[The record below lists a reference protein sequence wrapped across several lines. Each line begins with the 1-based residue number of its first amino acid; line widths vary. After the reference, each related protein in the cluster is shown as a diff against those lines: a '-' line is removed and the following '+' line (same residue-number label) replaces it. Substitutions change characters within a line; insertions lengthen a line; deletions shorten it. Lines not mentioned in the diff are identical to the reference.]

1 MIKLLYESYAV
12 QNQLYTKNFK
22 RKILLNM
29 VIQIEKPIDKRVNL
43 RELLSANL
51 CQLTFE
57 TMPQFCLQL
66 YLVFNSKINTK
77 IAAQN
82 HLIETWRLIISFSG
96 VLVACLLS
104 SVYAS
109 FMLSEIKPHI
119 EINRTKFRKITFIC
133 LRFISNLFF
142 ISSRFVSIV
151 VALTVSKIAV
161 LIIVLI
167 HLFLS
172 FFIFYKY
179 SLKKMESFYI
189 KLNYQE
195 PNDLNLAARWGQYF
209 LFSTMKMFVFFEDIG
224 SNIYCYL
231 YHFIVWSEMLLMTCL
246 FYFLSVNDFFNIY
259 IFIFVINGF
268 LVGFLIESFIKKLT
282 FSDNDSIILDNLE
295 AYFLHLDAFVI
306 NTQYEKLQNDSI
318 VYRV

>member
-179 SLKKMESFYI
+179 
-189 KLNYQE
+189 
-195 PNDLNLAARWGQYF
+195 
-209 LFSTMKMFVFFEDIG
+209 
-224 SNIYCYL
+224 
-231 YHFIVWSEMLLMTCL
+231 
-246 FYFLSVNDFFNIY
+246 
-259 IFIFVINGF
+259 
-268 LVGFLIESFIKKLT
+268 
-282 FSDNDSIILDNLE
+282 
-295 AYFLHLDAFVI
+295 
-306 NTQYEKLQNDSI
+306 
-318 VYRV
+318 